1 MDTFIPSQIMGTDTL
16 PAAIFGI
23 KDQGKTQGF
32 PFSSYVTLPSV
43 MTPSQSNTS
52 ILIFLAASRA
62 LNLVILFS
70 SFILLYNKKF
80 NRLYDLFIKELK
92 KK

>member
-32 PFSSYVTLPSV
+32 PFSAGTKISE
-43 MTPSQSNTS
+43 TS
-52 ILIFLAASRA
+52 ILGWELCGTSLSFLYHLQYDGNCER
-62 LNLVILFS
+62 VI
-70 SFILLYNKKF
+70 KF
-80 NRLYDLFIKELK
+80 RKSEI
-92 KK
+92 

>member
-32 PFSSYVTLPSV
+32 PFSAGTKISETA
-43 MTPSQSNTS
+43 
-52 ILIFLAASRA
+52 ILGW
-62 LNLVILFS
+62 
-70 SFILLYNKKF
+70 
-80 NRLYDLFIKELK
+80 
-92 KK
+92 